1 MKEKRVF
8 KLHLIN
14 LRVRHYQ
21 YTLWLSLGT
30 IAYGISLLVNDENI
44 INRLKFF
51 SKEIFSKEIDSYLG
65 ILMIAVASFKIISV
79 LMEFKRLKRISLLGV
94 LASWLIVFWSYLSST
109 TQNNS
114 WVITGIIIGFCYIA
128 LYRGDFSD

>member
-1 MKEKRVF
+1 MKEKKKF
-8 KLHLIN
+8 KLHLMN
-14 LRVRHYQ
+14 LRIRHYQ

-30 IAYGISLLVNDENI
+30 IVYGISLLVNDENI
-44 INRLKFF
+44 INRLQF
-51 SKEIFSKEIDSYLG
+51 FSKEIDSYLG
-65 ILMIAVASFKIISV
+65 ILMIIVASFKIISV

-94 LASWLIVFWSYLSST
+94 LASWLIVFWAYLSST

-114 WVITGIIIGFCYIA
+114 WVITGIVIGFCYIA